1 MKHYELTYI
10 VPMSYTVDDLPSIKE
25 RVVGTLKEHGASIVK
40 EHSLGKLKFA
50 YPINKLSHGYYEVV
64 EFDIDPSQ
72 VAELERIYRIE
83 TGVVRYVIVSK
94 RIKTEAELAAEQKL
108 REKIAEQDKNRKS
121 IFDEEDEDDLD
132 TPRRKPRKTPRKE
145 STYAPREEKTEI
157 VDLDKKLDAIL
168 EGEDMLQ

>member
-1 MKHYELTYI
+1 MKHYELTYV
-10 VPMSYTVDDLPSIKE
+10 VPMSYTVDELPAIKE

-40 EHSLGKLKFA
+40 ESSLGKLKFA

-83 TGVVRYVIVSK
+83 PGIVRYVIVSK
-94 RIKTEAELAAEQKL
+94 KIKTEAELAAEQKL

-121 IFDEEDEDDLD
+121 IFDEEDEDELD
-132 TPRRKPRKTPRKE
+132 TPRRKPRKVTRKE
-145 STYAPREEKTEI
+145 SPSTPKEEKADI
-157 VDLDKKLDAIL
+157 GDLDKKLDAIL